1 MFRIK
6 PVRNP
11 TVAKQ
16 SNISPHH
23 SINFTIKKPIVQ
35 PTNLKKLDKL
45 DIKDKPIDINLKNK
59 IHNVNI

>member
-16 SNISPHH
+16 SNISPNH

-35 PTNLKKLDKL
+35 PINLKKIDKL
-45 DIKDKPIDINLKNK
+45 DTKAKVTVDIK
-59 IHNVNI
+59 